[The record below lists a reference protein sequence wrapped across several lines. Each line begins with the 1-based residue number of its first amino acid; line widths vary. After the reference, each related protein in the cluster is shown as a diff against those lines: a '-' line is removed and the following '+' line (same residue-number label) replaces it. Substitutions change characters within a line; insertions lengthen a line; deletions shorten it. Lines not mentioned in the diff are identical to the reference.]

1 MYLRPAVDWQHSL
14 IGPGGLQ
21 QVVSHLFAFPD
32 LVLWVGLEISKQVN
46 LNVEC
51 EKRFCRVWNT

>member
-14 IGPGGLQ
+14 IGSGGLL

-51 EKRFCRVWNT
+51 EKHFCRVWNT

>member
-14 IGPGGLQ
+14 IGPGGLL
-21 QVVSHLFAFPD
+21 QVVSHLFASPD
-32 LVLWVGLEISKQVN
+32 LVLWVGLEITKQVN

-51 EKRFCRVWNT
+51 EKHFCRVWNT